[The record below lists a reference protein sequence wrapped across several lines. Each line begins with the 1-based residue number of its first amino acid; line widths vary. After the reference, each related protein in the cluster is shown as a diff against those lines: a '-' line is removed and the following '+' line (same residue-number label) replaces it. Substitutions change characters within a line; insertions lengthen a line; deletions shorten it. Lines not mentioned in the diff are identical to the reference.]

1 MNFNKSF
8 KGIAIAG
15 LSVSFMLVGCTLNTY
30 GLTQSEYRKVDK
42 YYDADKMVSDLKKLH
57 YSDEHIENQLRNA
70 LSRIEYEKGSKEEES
85 SSKESKSNVSD
96 TEGEKKVK
104 VSEKDYPY
112 RLTELHLEF
121 QYHLKKLEK
130 KTDELFTEKG
140 VYIGEID
147 SLISHIS
154 LDINRFE
161 KIKPPKKY
169 EDYQFLIQEGVEEIR
184 KHLIKVEDA
193 VRQYDDRKYDG
204 EYNKDKAKEI
214 IQTGMFG
221 IDDGVS
227 KWETVFNGINEKYPD
242 IEQEVKE
249 ENQKHA
255 KEGHREDDLNEK
267 VSGSEVDKY
276 KAAIVENTNK
286 MDEVIRLIQD
296 IGHSDVKD
304 YESKKSEI
312 QLSLNMAKIH
322 VRDIKYLEAP
332 KELEVEQEKIKQA
345 MDNYWD
351 ALRLLSEALEEQNDS
366 KLEQA
371 NNKAEQAMKLFK
383 KATESIKSKTN

>member
-1 MNFNKSF
+1 MNINKSF

-70 LSRIEYEKGSKEEES
+70 LSRIEYEKGSKEDES

-104 VSEKDYPY
+104 VSEEDYPY

-130 KTDELFTEKG
+130 KTDELFTEEG

-193 VRQYDDRKYDG
+193 VRQYDARKYDG
-204 EYNKDKAKEI
+204 EYDKDKAKES
-214 IQTGMFG
+214 IQNGMFG

-227 KWETVFNGINEKYPD
+227 KWGTVFNGINEKYPD
-242 IEQEVKE
+242 VEKKVKE

-255 KEGHREDDLNEK
+255 KEGHREEDLNDK

-286 MDEVIRLIQD
+286 MDEVMRLIQD
-296 IGHSDVKD
+296 IGHSDIKD

-312 QLSLNMAKIH
+312 QLSLDMAKIH

-332 KELEVEQEKIKQA
+332 KGLEVEQKKIKQA
-345 MDNYWD
+345 MDNYWN
-351 ALRLLSEALEEQNDS
+351 ALQLLSEALEEQNDN

-371 NNKAEQAMKLFK
+371 ENKAEQAMKLFK

>member
-1 MNFNKSF
+1 MNRSF
-8 KGIAIAG
+8 KGIALAG

-70 LSRIEYEKGSKEEES
+70 LSRIEYEKGGKEDES
-85 SSKESKSNVSD
+85 RSKESESNVSD

-130 KTDELFTEKG
+130 KTDKLFTEEG

-193 VRQYDDRKYDG
+193 VRQYDGKYD
-204 EYNKDKAKEI
+204 KDKAKEI
-214 IQTGMFG
+214 IQNGMFG
-221 IDDGVS
+221 IDDGAS
-227 KWETVFNGINEKYPD
+227 KWETVFNEINEKYPD
-242 IEQEVKE
+242 VEQKVKE

-255 KEGHREDDLNEK
+255 KEGHRKDDLNDK
-267 VSGSEVDKY
+267 VSGSDVDKY
-276 KAAIVENTNK
+276 KADIVGNTNK
-286 MDEVIRLIQD
+286 IDEVIRLIQD
-296 IGHSDVKD
+296 IGYSDVKD
-304 YESKKSEI
+304 DESKKSEI
-312 QLSLNMAKIH
+312 QLSLDMAKTH
-322 VRDIKYLEAP
+322 VRDMKYLEAP
-332 KELEVEQEKIKQA
+332 KGLEVEQEKIKQA

-351 ALRLLSEALEEQNDS
+351 ALQLLSEALEEQNDS

-383 KATESIKSKTN
+383 KVTESIKSKTN

>member
-1 MNFNKSF
+1 MNINKSF

-57 YSDEHIENQLRNA
+57 YSDKHIENQLRNA

-130 KTDELFTEKG
+130 KTDELFTEKS

-227 KWETVFNGINEKYPD
+227 KWETIFKEINEKYPD

-249 ENQKHA
+249 ENQKNA

-312 QLSLNMAKIH
+312 QLSLDMAKIH

>member
-1 MNFNKSF
+1 MNINKSF

-70 LSRIEYEKGSKEEES
+70 LSRIEYEKGSKEDES
-85 SSKESKSNVSD
+85 ESKSNVSD

-104 VSEKDYPY
+104 VSEEDYPY

-130 KTDELFTEKG
+130 KTDELFTEEG

-193 VRQYDDRKYDG
+193 VRQYDARKYDG
-204 EYNKDKAKEI
+204 EYDKDKAKES
-214 IQTGMFG
+214 IQNGMFG

-227 KWETVFNGINEKYPD
+227 KWGTVFNGINEKYPD
-242 IEQEVKE
+242 VEKKVKE

-255 KEGHREDDLNEK
+255 KEGHREEDLNDK

-286 MDEVIRLIQD
+286 MDEVMRLMQD
-296 IGHSDVKD
+296 IGHSDIKD

-312 QLSLNMAKIH
+312 QLSLDMAKIH

-332 KELEVEQEKIKQA
+332 KGLEVEQKKIKQA
-345 MDNYWD
+345 MDNYWN
-351 ALRLLSEALEEQNDS
+351 ALQLLSEALEEQNDN

-371 NNKAEQAMKLFK
+371 ENKAEQAMKLFK

>member
-1 MNFNKSF
+1 MNINKSF

-70 LSRIEYEKGSKEEES
+70 LSRIEYEKGSKEDES
-85 SSKESKSNVSD
+85 ESKSNVSD

-104 VSEKDYPY
+104 VSEEDYPY

-193 VRQYDDRKYDG
+193 VRQYDARKYDG
-204 EYNKDKAKEI
+204 EYDKDKAKES
-214 IQTGMFG
+214 IQNGMFG

-227 KWETVFNGINEKYPD
+227 KWGTVFNGINEKYPD
-242 IEQEVKE
+242 VEKKVKE

-255 KEGHREDDLNEK
+255 KEGHREEDLNDK

-286 MDEVIRLIQD
+286 MDEVMRLIQD
-296 IGHSDVKD
+296 IGHSDIKD

-312 QLSLNMAKIH
+312 QLSLDMAKIH

-332 KELEVEQEKIKQA
+332 KGLEVEQKKIKQA
-345 MDNYWD
+345 MDNYWN
-351 ALRLLSEALEEQNDS
+351 ALQLLSEALEEQNDN

-371 NNKAEQAMKLFK
+371 ENKAEQAMKLFK

>member
-1 MNFNKSF
+1 MNINKSF

-70 LSRIEYEKGSKEEES
+70 LSRIEYEKGSKEDES

-104 VSEKDYPY
+104 VSEEDYPY

-130 KTDELFTEKG
+130 KTDELFTEEG

-193 VRQYDDRKYDG
+193 VRQYDARKYD
-204 EYNKDKAKEI
+204 KDKAKES
-214 IQTGMFG
+214 IQNGMFG

-227 KWETVFNGINEKYPD
+227 KWETVFNEINEKYPD
-242 IEQEVKE
+242 VEKKVKE

-255 KEGHREDDLNEK
+255 KEGHREEDLNDK

-286 MDEVIRLIQD
+286 MDEVMRLIQD
-296 IGHSDVKD
+296 IGHSDIKD

-312 QLSLNMAKIH
+312 QLSLDMAKTH

-332 KELEVEQEKIKQA
+332 KGLEVEQKKIKQA
-345 MDNYWD
+345 MDNYWN
-351 ALRLLSEALEEQNDS
+351 ALQLLSEALEEQNDN

-371 NNKAEQAMKLFK
+371 ENKAEQAMKLLK

>member
-1 MNFNKSF
+1 MNMNRSF
-8 KGIAIAG
+8 KGIALAG

-130 KTDELFTEKG
+130 KTDELFTEKS

-193 VRQYDDRKYDG
+193 VRQYDGKYD
-204 EYNKDKAKEI
+204 KDKAKEI
-214 IQTGMFG
+214 IQNGMFG
-221 IDDGVS
+221 IDDSAS
-227 KWETVFNGINEKYPD
+227 KWETVFNEINEKYPD
-242 IEQEVKE
+242 VEQKVKE

-255 KEGHREDDLNEK
+255 KEGHRKDDLNDK
-267 VSGSEVDKY
+267 VSGSDVDKY
-276 KAAIVENTNK
+276 KADIVGNTNK

-296 IGHSDVKD
+296 IGYSDVKD
-304 YESKKSEI
+304 DESKKSEI
-312 QLSLNMAKIH
+312 QLSLDMAKTH
-322 VRDIKYLEAP
+322 VRDMKYLEAP
-332 KELEVEQEKIKQA
+332 KGLEVEQEKIKQA

-351 ALRLLSEALEEQNDS
+351 ALQLLSEALEEQNDN

-383 KATESIKSKTN
+383 KVTESIKSKTN

>member
-1 MNFNKSF
+1 MNINKSF
-8 KGIAIAG
+8 KGITIAG

-30 GLTQSEYRKVDK
+30 GLTQSEYKKVDK

-57 YSDEHIENQLRNA
+57 YSDEQIENQLRNA
-70 LSRIEYEKGSKEEES
+70 LSRIEYEKGSKEDES

-130 KTDELFTEKG
+130 KTDELFTEEG

-184 KHLIKVEDA
+184 KHLVKVEDA
-193 VRQYDDRKYDG
+193 VRQYDALKYDG
-204 EYNKDKAKEI
+204 EYDKDKAKES
-214 IQTGMFG
+214 IQNGMFG

-242 IEQEVKE
+242 VEQKVKE
-249 ENQKHA
+249 ENQKQA
-255 KEGHREDDLNEK
+255 KEGHREDDLNDK

-286 MDEVIRLIQD
+286 MDEVMRLIQD
-296 IGHSDVKD
+296 IGHSDIKD

-312 QLSLNMAKIH
+312 QLSLDMAKIH

-332 KELEVEQEKIKQA
+332 KGLEVEQKKIKQA
-345 MDNYWD
+345 MDNYWN
-351 ALRLLSEALEEQNDS
+351 ALQLLSEALKEQNDN

-371 NNKAEQAMKLFK
+371 ENKAEQAMKLFK

>member
-1 MNFNKSF
+1 MNMNRSF
-8 KGIAIAG
+8 KGIALAG

-70 LSRIEYEKGSKEEES
+70 LSRIEYEKGSKEEEL

-130 KTDELFTEKG
+130 KTDELFTEKS

-193 VRQYDDRKYDG
+193 VRQYDG
-204 EYNKDKAKEI
+204 EYNKGKAKEI
-214 IQTGMFG
+214 IQNGMFG
-221 IDDGVS
+221 IDDGAS
-227 KWETVFNGINEKYPD
+227 KWETVFNEINEKYPD
-242 IEQEVKE
+242 VEQKVKE

-255 KEGHREDDLNEK
+255 KEGHRKDDLNDK
-267 VSGSEVDKY
+267 VSGSDVDKY
-276 KAAIVENTNK
+276 KADIVGNTNK
-286 MDEVIRLIQD
+286 IDEVIRLIQD

-304 YESKKSEI
+304 DESKKSEI
-312 QLSLNMAKIH
+312 QLSLDMAKTH
-322 VRDIKYLEAP
+322 VRDMKYLEAP
-332 KELEVEQEKIKQA
+332 KGLEVEQEKIKHA

-351 ALRLLSEALEEQNDS
+351 ALQLLSEALEEQNDS

-383 KATESIKSKTN
+383 KVTESIKSKTN

>member
-1 MNFNKSF
+1 MNINKSF

-15 LSVSFMLVGCTLNTY
+15 LGVSFMLVGCTLNTY

-70 LSRIEYEKGSKEEES
+70 LSRIEYEKGSKEDES
-85 SSKESKSNVSD
+85 SSKENKSNVSD
-96 TEGEKKVK
+96 TEGEKKVN
-104 VSEKDYPY
+104 VSEEDYPY

-130 KTDELFTEKG
+130 KTDELFTEEG

-193 VRQYDDRKYDG
+193 VRQYDARKYDG
-204 EYNKDKAKEI
+204 EYDKDKAKES
-214 IQTGMFG
+214 IQNGMFG

-242 IEQEVKE
+242 VEKKVKE

-255 KEGHREDDLNEK
+255 KEGHREEYLNDK

-286 MDEVIRLIQD
+286 MDEVMRLIQD
-296 IGHSDVKD
+296 IGHSDIKD

-312 QLSLNMAKIH
+312 QLSLDMAKTH

-332 KELEVEQEKIKQA
+332 KGLEIEQKKIKQA
-345 MDNYWD
+345 MDNYWN
-351 ALRLLSEALEEQNDS
+351 ALQLLSEALEEQNDN

-371 NNKAEQAMKLFK
+371 ENKAEQAMKLFK

>member
-1 MNFNKSF
+1 MNMNRSF
-8 KGIAIAG
+8 KGIALAG

-70 LSRIEYEKGSKEEES
+70 LSRIEYEKGGKEDES
-85 SSKESKSNVSD
+85 RSKESKSNVSD

-130 KTDELFTEKG
+130 KTDKLFTEEG

-193 VRQYDDRKYDG
+193 VRQYDGKYD
-204 EYNKDKAKEI
+204 KDKAKEI
-214 IQTGMFG
+214 IQNGMFG
-221 IDDGVS
+221 IDDGAS
-227 KWETVFNGINEKYPD
+227 KWETVFNEINEKYPD
-242 IEQEVKE
+242 VEQKVKE

-255 KEGHREDDLNEK
+255 KEGQRKDDLNDK
-267 VSGSEVDKY
+267 VSGSDVDKY
-276 KAAIVENTNK
+276 KADIVGNTNK

-304 YESKKSEI
+304 DESKKSEI
-312 QLSLNMAKIH
+312 QLSLDMAKTH
-322 VRDIKYLEAP
+322 VRDMKYLEAP
-332 KELEVEQEKIKQA
+332 KGLEVEQEKIKQA

-351 ALRLLSEALEEQNDS
+351 ALQLLSEALEEQNDS

-371 NNKAEQAMKLFK
+371 NNKGEQAMKLFK

>member
-1 MNFNKSF
+1 MNRSF
-8 KGIAIAG
+8 KGIALAG
-15 LSVSFMLVGCTLNTY
+15 LIVSFMLVGCTLNTY

-70 LSRIEYEKGSKEEES
+70 LSRIEYEKGGKEDES
-85 SSKESKSNVSD
+85 RSKESKSNVSD

-130 KTDELFTEKG
+130 KTDKLFTEEG

-193 VRQYDDRKYDG
+193 VRQYDGKYD
-204 EYNKDKAKEI
+204 KDKAKEI
-214 IQTGMFG
+214 IQNGMFG
-221 IDDGVS
+221 IDDGAS
-227 KWETVFNGINEKYPD
+227 KWETVFNEINEKYPD
-242 IEQEVKE
+242 VEQKVKE

-255 KEGHREDDLNEK
+255 KEGHRKDDLNDK
-267 VSGSEVDKY
+267 VSGSDVDKY
-276 KAAIVENTNK
+276 KADIVGNTNK

-304 YESKKSEI
+304 DESKKSEI
-312 QLSLNMAKIH
+312 QLSLDMAKTH
-322 VRDIKYLEAP
+322 VRDMKYLEAP
-332 KELEVEQEKIKQA
+332 KGLEVEQEKIKQA

-351 ALRLLSEALEEQNDS
+351 ALQLLSEALEEQNDS

-371 NNKAEQAMKLFK
+371 NNKAEQVMKLFK

>member
-1 MNFNKSF
+1 
-8 KGIAIAG
+8 
-15 LSVSFMLVGCTLNTY
+15 
-30 GLTQSEYRKVDK
+30 
-42 YYDADKMVSDLKKLH
+42 
-57 YSDEHIENQLRNA
+57 
-70 LSRIEYEKGSKEEES
+70 
-85 SSKESKSNVSD
+85 
-96 TEGEKKVK
+96 
-104 VSEKDYPY
+104 
-112 RLTELHLEF
+112 
-121 QYHLKKLEK
+121 
-130 KTDELFTEKG
+130 
-140 VYIGEID
+140 
-147 SLISHIS
+147 
-154 LDINRFE
+154 
-161 KIKPPKKY
+161 
-169 EDYQFLIQEGVEEIR
+169 
-184 KHLIKVEDA
+184 
-193 VRQYDDRKYDG
+193 
-204 EYNKDKAKEI
+204 AKEI

-227 KWETVFNGINEKYPD
+227 KWETVFKGINEKYPD

-304 YESKKSEI
+304 YESKKSEV
-312 QLSLNMAKIH
+312 QLSLDMAKIH

>member
-1 MNFNKSF
+1 MNINKSF

-193 VRQYDDRKYDG
+193 VRQYDDRKYEG

-227 KWETVFNGINEKYPD
+227 KWETVFKGINEKYPD

-286 MDEVIRLIQD
+286 MDEAIRLIQD

-312 QLSLNMAKIH
+312 QLSLDMAKIH

>member
-1 MNFNKSF
+1 MNINKSF

-70 LSRIEYEKGSKEEES
+70 LSRIEYEKGSKEDES

-104 VSEKDYPY
+104 VSEEDYPY

-130 KTDELFTEKG
+130 KTDELFTEEG

-193 VRQYDDRKYDG
+193 VRQYDARKYD
-204 EYNKDKAKEI
+204 KDKANES
-214 IQTGMFG
+214 IQNGMFG

-227 KWETVFNGINEKYPD
+227 KWETVFNEINEKYPD
-242 IEQEVKE
+242 VEKKVKE

-255 KEGHREDDLNEK
+255 KEGHREEDLNDK

-286 MDEVIRLIQD
+286 MDEVMRLIQD
-296 IGHSDVKD
+296 IGHSDIKD

-312 QLSLNMAKIH
+312 QLSLDMAKTH

-332 KELEVEQEKIKQA
+332 KGLEVEQKKIKQA
-345 MDNYWD
+345 MDNYWN
-351 ALRLLSEALEEQNDS
+351 ALQLLSEALEEQNDN

-371 NNKAEQAMKLFK
+371 ENKAEQAMKLLK

>member
-276 KAAIVENTNK
+276 KAAILENTNK

-312 QLSLNMAKIH
+312 QLSLDMAKIH

>member
-1 MNFNKSF
+1 MNRSF
-8 KGIAIAG
+8 KGIALAG

-57 YSDEHIENQLRNA
+57 YSDEHIENQLRNV
-70 LSRIEYEKGSKEEES
+70 LSRIEYEQGSKEDES

-130 KTDELFTEKG
+130 KTDKLFTEEG

-193 VRQYDDRKYDG
+193 VRQYDGKYD
-204 EYNKDKAKEI
+204 KDKAKEI
-214 IQTGMFG
+214 IQNGMFG
-221 IDDGVS
+221 IDDGAS
-227 KWETVFNGINEKYPD
+227 KWETVFNEINEKYPD
-242 IEQEVKE
+242 VEQKVKE

-255 KEGHREDDLNEK
+255 KEGHRKDDLNDK
-267 VSGSEVDKY
+267 VSGSDVDKY
-276 KAAIVENTNK
+276 KADIVGNTNK

-304 YESKKSEI
+304 DESKKSEI
-312 QLSLNMAKIH
+312 QLSLDMAKTH
-322 VRDIKYLEAP
+322 VRDMKYLEAP
-332 KELEVEQEKIKQA
+332 KGLEVEQEKIKQA

-351 ALRLLSEALEEQNDS
+351 ALQLLSEALEEQNDS

-371 NNKAEQAMKLFK
+371 NNKAEQVMKLFK

>member
-1 MNFNKSF
+1 MNMNRSF
-8 KGIAIAG
+8 KGIALAG

-57 YSDEHIENQLRNA
+57 YSDENIENQLRNA
-70 LSRIEYEKGSKEEES
+70 LSRIEYEKGGKEDES
-85 SSKESKSNVSD
+85 RSKESESNVSD

-130 KTDELFTEKG
+130 KTDKLFTEEG

-193 VRQYDDRKYDG
+193 VRQYDGKYD
-204 EYNKDKAKEI
+204 KDKAKEI
-214 IQTGMFG
+214 IQNGMFG
-221 IDDGVS
+221 IDDGAS
-227 KWETVFNGINEKYPD
+227 KWETVFNEINEKYPD
-242 IEQEVKE
+242 VEQKVKE

-255 KEGHREDDLNEK
+255 KEGHRKDDLNDK
-267 VSGSEVDKY
+267 VSGSDVDKY
-276 KAAIVENTNK
+276 KADIVGNTNK
-286 MDEVIRLIQD
+286 IDEVIRLIQD

-304 YESKKSEI
+304 DESNKSEI
-312 QLSLNMAKIH
+312 QLSLDMAKTH
-322 VRDIKYLEAP
+322 VRDMKYLEAP
-332 KELEVEQEKIKQA
+332 KGLEVEQEKIKQA

-351 ALRLLSEALEEQNDS
+351 ALQLLSEALEEQNDS

-383 KATESIKSKTN
+383 KVTESIKSKTN

>member
-154 LDINRFE
+154 LDIKRFE

-312 QLSLNMAKIH
+312 QLSLDMAKIH

>member
-1 MNFNKSF
+1 MNINKSF

-57 YSDEHIENQLRNA
+57 YSDEQIENQLRNA
-70 LSRIEYEKGSKEEES
+70 LSRIEYEKGSKEDES

-96 TEGEKKVK
+96 TEGENKVK
-104 VSEKDYPY
+104 VSEEDYPY

-130 KTDELFTEKG
+130 KTDELFTKEG

-184 KHLIKVEDA
+184 KHLIKIEDA
-193 VRQYDDRKYDG
+193 VRQYDARKYDG
-204 EYNKDKAKEI
+204 EYDKDKAKES
-214 IQTGMFG
+214 IQNGMFG

-242 IEQEVKE
+242 VEQKVKE

-255 KEGHREDDLNEK
+255 KEGHREEDLNDK

-276 KAAIVENTNK
+276 IAAIVENTNK
-286 MDEVIRLIQD
+286 MDEVMRMIQN
-296 IGHSDVKD
+296 IGHSDIKD

-312 QLSLNMAKIH
+312 QLSLDMAKIH

-332 KELEVEQEKIKQA
+332 KGLEVEQKKIKQA
-345 MDNYWD
+345 MDNYWN
-351 ALRLLSEALEEQNDS
+351 ALQLLSDALEEQNDN

-371 NNKAEQAMKLFK
+371 ENKAEQAMKLFK

>member
-1 MNFNKSF
+1 MNMNRSF
-8 KGIAIAG
+8 KGIALAG

-70 LSRIEYEKGSKEEES
+70 LSRIEYEKGGKEDES
-85 SSKESKSNVSD
+85 RSKESESNVSD

-130 KTDELFTEKG
+130 KTDKLFTEEG

-193 VRQYDDRKYDG
+193 VRQYDGKYD
-204 EYNKDKAKEI
+204 KDKAKEI
-214 IQTGMFG
+214 IQNGMFG
-221 IDDGVS
+221 IDDGAS
-227 KWETVFNGINEKYPD
+227 KWETVFNEINEKYPD
-242 IEQEVKE
+242 VEQKVKE

-255 KEGHREDDLNEK
+255 KEGHRKDDLNDK
-267 VSGSEVDKY
+267 VSGSDVDKY
-276 KAAIVENTNK
+276 KADIVGNTNK
-286 MDEVIRLIQD
+286 IDEVIRLIQD
-296 IGHSDVKD
+296 IGYSDVKD
-304 YESKKSEI
+304 DESKKSEI
-312 QLSLNMAKIH
+312 QLSLDMAKTH
-322 VRDIKYLEAP
+322 VRDMKYLEAP
-332 KELEVEQEKIKQA
+332 KGLEVEQEKIKQA

-351 ALRLLSEALEEQNDS
+351 ALQLLSEALEEQNDS

-383 KATESIKSKTN
+383 KVTESIKSKTN

>member
-1 MNFNKSF
+1 MAF
-8 KGIAIAG
+8 
-15 LSVSFMLVGCTLNTY
+15 
-30 GLTQSEYRKVDK
+30 
-42 YYDADKMVSDLKKLH
+42 
-57 YSDEHIENQLRNA
+57 IELRNA
-70 LSRIEYEKGSKEEES
+70 LSRIEYEKGSKEDES

-96 TEGEKKVK
+96 TEGENKVK
-104 VSEKDYPY
+104 VSEEDYPY

-130 KTDELFTEKG
+130 KTDELFTEEG

-154 LDINRFE
+154 SDINRFE

-193 VRQYDDRKYDG
+193 VRQYDARKYDG
-204 EYNKDKAKEI
+204 EYDKNKAKES
-214 IQTGMFG
+214 IQNGMFG

-242 IEQEVKE
+242 VEQKVKE

-255 KEGHREDDLNEK
+255 KEGHREEDLNDK

-286 MDEVIRLIQD
+286 MDEVMRLIQD
-296 IGHSDVKD
+296 IGHSDIKN

-312 QLSLNMAKIH
+312 QLSLDMAKIH

-332 KELEVEQEKIKQA
+332 KGLEVEQKKIKQA
-345 MDNYWD
+345 MDNYWN
-351 ALRLLSEALEEQNDS
+351 ALQLLSEALEEQNDN

-371 NNKAEQAMKLFK
+371 ENKAEQAMKLFK

>member
-227 KWETVFNGINEKYPD
+227 KWETVFNGVNEKYPD

-312 QLSLNMAKIH
+312 QLSLDMAKIH

>member
-1 MNFNKSF
+1 MNMNRSF
-8 KGIAIAG
+8 KGIALAG

-130 KTDELFTEKG
+130 KTDELFTEKS

-193 VRQYDDRKYDG
+193 VRQYDGKYD
-204 EYNKDKAKEI
+204 KDKAKEI
-214 IQTGMFG
+214 IQNGMFG
-221 IDDGVS
+221 IDEGVS
-227 KWETVFNGINEKYPD
+227 KWETVFKGINEKYPD
-242 IEQEVKE
+242 IEQKVKE

-255 KEGHREDDLNEK
+255 KEGHRKDDLNDK
-267 VSGSEVDKY
+267 VSGSDVDKY
-276 KAAIVENTNK
+276 KADIVGNTNK
-286 MDEVIRLIQD
+286 MDEVIRLMQD
-296 IGHSDVKD
+296 IGYSDVKD
-304 YESKKSEI
+304 DESKKSEI
-312 QLSLNMAKIH
+312 QLSLDMAKTH
-322 VRDIKYLEAP
+322 VRDMKYLEAP
-332 KELEVEQEKIKQA
+332 KGLEVEQEKIKQA

-351 ALRLLSEALEEQNDS
+351 ALQLLSEALEEQNDS

>member
-267 VSGSEVDKY
+267 VSGLEVDKY

-312 QLSLNMAKIH
+312 QLSLDMAKIH

>member
-1 MNFNKSF
+1 MNMNRSF
-8 KGIAIAG
+8 KGIALAG

-57 YSDEHIENQLRNA
+57 YSDENIENQLRNA
-70 LSRIEYEKGSKEEES
+70 LSRIEYEKGGKEDES
-85 SSKESKSNVSD
+85 RSKESESNVSD

-130 KTDELFTEKG
+130 KTDKLFTEEG

-193 VRQYDDRKYDG
+193 VRQYDGKYD
-204 EYNKDKAKEI
+204 KDKAKEI
-214 IQTGMFG
+214 IQNGMFG
-221 IDDGVS
+221 IDDGAS
-227 KWETVFNGINEKYPD
+227 KWETVFNEINEKYPD
-242 IEQEVKE
+242 VEQKVKE

-255 KEGHREDDLNEK
+255 KEGHRKDDLNDK
-267 VSGSEVDKY
+267 VSGSDVDKY
-276 KAAIVENTNK
+276 KADIVGNTNK
-286 MDEVIRLIQD
+286 IDEVIRLIQD

-304 YESKKSEI
+304 DESKKSEI
-312 QLSLNMAKIH
+312 QLSLDMAKTH
-322 VRDIKYLEAP
+322 VRDMKYLEAP
-332 KELEVEQEKIKQA
+332 KGLEVEQEKIKQA

-351 ALRLLSEALEEQNDS
+351 ALQLLSEALEEQNDS

-383 KATESIKSKTN
+383 KVTESIKSKTN

>member
-312 QLSLNMAKIH
+312 QLSLDMAKIH

>member
-1 MNFNKSF
+1 MNINKSF

-70 LSRIEYEKGSKEEES
+70 LSRIEYEKGSKEDES
-85 SSKESKSNVSD
+85 ESKSNVSD

-104 VSEKDYPY
+104 VSEEDYPY

-130 KTDELFTEKG
+130 KTDELFTEEG

-193 VRQYDDRKYDG
+193 VRQYDARKYDG
-204 EYNKDKAKEI
+204 EYDKDKAKES
-214 IQTGMFG
+214 IQNGMFG

-227 KWETVFNGINEKYPD
+227 KWGTVFNGINEKYPD
-242 IEQEVKE
+242 VEKKVKE

-255 KEGHREDDLNEK
+255 KEGHREEDLNDK

-286 MDEVIRLIQD
+286 MDEVMRLIQD
-296 IGHSDVKD
+296 IGHSDIKD

-312 QLSLNMAKIH
+312 QLSLDMAKIH

-332 KELEVEQEKIKQA
+332 KGLEVEQKKIKQA
-345 MDNYWD
+345 MDNYWN
-351 ALRLLSEALEEQNDS
+351 ALQLLSEALEEQNDN

-371 NNKAEQAMKLFK
+371 ENKAEQAMKLFK

>member
-1 MNFNKSF
+1 MNINKSF

-70 LSRIEYEKGSKEEES
+70 LSRIEYEKGSKEDES
-85 SSKESKSNVSD
+85 ESKSNVSD

-104 VSEKDYPY
+104 VSEEDYPY

-130 KTDELFTEKG
+130 KTDELFTEEG

-193 VRQYDDRKYDG
+193 VRQYDARKYDG
-204 EYNKDKAKEI
+204 EYDKDKAKES
-214 IQTGMFG
+214 IQNGMFG

-227 KWETVFNGINEKYPD
+227 KWGTVFNGINEKYPD
-242 IEQEVKE
+242 VEKKVKE

-255 KEGHREDDLNEK
+255 KEGHREEDLNDK

-286 MDEVIRLIQD
+286 MDEVMRLIQD
-296 IGHSDVKD
+296 IGHSDIKD

-312 QLSLNMAKIH
+312 QLSLDMAKIH

-332 KELEVEQEKIKQA
+332 KGLEVEQKKIKQA
-345 MDNYWD
+345 MDNYWN
-351 ALRLLSEALEEQNDS
+351 ALHLLSEALEEQNDN

-371 NNKAEQAMKLFK
+371 ENKAEQAMKLFK

>member
-1 MNFNKSF
+1 MNMNRSF
-8 KGIAIAG
+8 KGIALAG

-70 LSRIEYEKGSKEEES
+70 LSRIEYEKGGKEDES
-85 SSKESKSNVSD
+85 RSKESKSNVSD

-130 KTDELFTEKG
+130 KTDKLFTEEG

-193 VRQYDDRKYDG
+193 VRQYDGKYD
-204 EYNKDKAKEI
+204 KDKAKEI
-214 IQTGMFG
+214 IQNGMFG
-221 IDDGVS
+221 IDDGAS
-227 KWETVFNGINEKYPD
+227 KWETVFNEINEKYPD
-242 IEQEVKE
+242 VEQKVKE

-255 KEGHREDDLNEK
+255 KEGHRKDDLNDK
-267 VSGSEVDKY
+267 VSGSDVDKY
-276 KAAIVENTNK
+276 KADIVGNTNK
-286 MDEVIRLIQD
+286 IDEVIRLIQD

-304 YESKKSEI
+304 DESKKSEI
-312 QLSLNMAKIH
+312 QLSLDMAKTH
-322 VRDIKYLEAP
+322 VRDMKYLEAP
-332 KELEVEQEKIKQA
+332 KGLEVEQEKIKQA

-351 ALRLLSEALEEQNDS
+351 ALQLLSEALKEQNDS

-383 KATESIKSKTN
+383 KVTESIKSKTN

>member
-1 MNFNKSF
+1 MNKSF
-8 KGIAIAG
+8 KGIALAG

-30 GLTQSEYRKVDK
+30 GFTQSEYRKVDK

-70 LSRIEYEKGSKEEES
+70 LSRIEYEKGSKEDES
-85 SSKESKSNVSD
+85 RSRESKSNVSD

-130 KTDELFTEKG
+130 KTDELFTEEG
-140 VYIGEID
+140 VYISEID

-169 EDYQFLIQEGVEEIR
+169 EDYQILIQEGVEEIR

-193 VRQYDDRKYDG
+193 VRQYDVEYDKY
-204 EYNKDKAKEI
+204 KAEEI
-214 IQTGMFG
+214 IQNGMFG

-227 KWETVFNGINEKYPD
+227 KWDTVFNRINEKYPD
-242 IEQEVKE
+242 VEQKVKE
-249 ENQKHA
+249 DNQKHA
-255 KEGHREDDLNEK
+255 KEGHREDDLNDK
-267 VSGSEVDKY
+267 VSGSDVDKY
-276 KAAIVENTNK
+276 KADIVGNTYK

-296 IGHSDVKD
+296 IGHSDIKD

-312 QLSLNMAKIH
+312 QLSLDMAKTH
-322 VRDIKYLEAP
+322 VRDMKYLEAP
-332 KELEVEQEKIKQA
+332 KGLEVEQKKVKQA
-345 MDNYWD
+345 MDNYWV
-351 ALRLLSEALEEQNDS
+351 ALQLLSEALEEQNDS

-371 NNKAEQAMKLFK
+371 DNKAEQAMKLFK